1 MRSGTN
7 QYDFAVLGAGAIGTI
22 LGAHL
27 ARAGHSVAMLARG
40 HRAQQIGAEGL
51 RITGLSNFRV
61 PVHVLGDPA
70 QLHTAGA
77 LIVAMKTP
85 GTAEA
90 LGRLQHVATD
100 VAFSI
105 QNGPLKNELLV
116 GAFGA
121 SRVLG
126 CLADTS
132 GEVQSSGEVAF
143 TRNVNVLLGEL
154 SGEAGD
160 RPRRIAQTLDEAG
173 VRALAVTNIGS
184 LEWSKFAAWVGLF
197 ALSITTRTVTWRYLT
212 DRGAALVLVRL
223 VREIGLLASRL
234 GIILSDQA
242 ILPVATLCQGTEQDA
257 VNTVMKAGEAF
268 ALNAPEHRMSS
279 LQDLEAGRPLE
290 LHETLGYALE
300 KASTL
305 ELSLPL
311 VEAFYSVISAAERIR
326 SAATLR

>member
-1 MRSGTN
+1 
-7 QYDFAVLGAGAIGTI
+7 
-22 LGAHL
+22 
-27 ARAGHSVAMLARG
+27 
-40 HRAQQIGAEGL
+40 
-51 RITGLSNFRV
+51 
-61 PVHVLGDPA
+61 
-70 QLHTAGA
+70 
-77 LIVAMKTP
+77 
-85 GTAEA
+85 
-90 LGRLQHVATD
+90 

-132 GEVQSSGEVAF
+132 GEVQSSGEVTF